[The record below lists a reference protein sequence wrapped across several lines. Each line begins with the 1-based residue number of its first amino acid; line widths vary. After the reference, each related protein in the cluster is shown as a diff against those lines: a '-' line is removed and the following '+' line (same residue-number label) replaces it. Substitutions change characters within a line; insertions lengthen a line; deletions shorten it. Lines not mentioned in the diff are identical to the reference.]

1 MRAGTADTLLRPVT
15 EPHMISDHVEAEKA
29 SLRAAHFNALL
40 RNASIS
46 NNDLEERMLRSGGKS
61 TSTPAKAGSAS

>member
-1 MRAGTADTLLRPVT
+1 MDTLLRPVT